1 MQIASTHA
9 AIGAMR
15 SSFIGCQSY
24 CLDISRRGS
33 MRAGSGIFSAFS
45 RCSTSRSPLFSRRW
59 SFFINFSTSVIFF
72 LGFDLV
78 DFILFWLNLCH
89 KVACQVGIRAG
100 YGLPG
105 AKARA
110 RQRDKFTP
118 FYLRLNLLFAFCTL
132 KLACRFMP

>member
-1 MQIASTHA
+1 MLDLQIA
-9 AIGAMR
+9 
-15 SSFIGCQSY
+15 
-24 CLDISRRGS
+24 
-33 MRAGSGIFSAFS
+33 AFFQAVE
-45 RCSTSRSPLFSRRW
+45 LFYK
-59 SFFINFSTSVIFF
+59 FFYF
-72 LGFDLV
+72 GDLV
-78 DFILFWLNLCH
+78 DFILSWLNLCH